1 MNENIKKILKIVLF
15 FAIGIIIFWWV
26 YKDQDIDKI
35 ADSLKD
41 ANWFWIAVSL
51 ILALLSHLSRAIRWN
66 LLINPLGYKPR
77 TINSFFAIM
86 ILYLSNMAVPRS
98 GEIARCGTMN
108 KYEKVPF
115 AQLVGTV
122 FIDRVFDFV
131 VLFIMLGIVLL
142 TQFPVVMKILENN
155 PEIIARFENIF
166 SSMSLV
172 LLLAVGFILFML
184 VLWLLRHK
192 IKKTIIY
199 LKIKEII
206 ISVFQGLKSVINM
219 KKKGQFFFHT
229 IFIWLMYFLMIY
241 VCFYAF
247 TPTKDLDL
255 LTGLTVFVMASFGM
269 VVPSPGGIGTWHFMV
284 IQTLI
289 IYNVPEID
297 ASAFAFAT
305 HGSMTIFLI
314 VAGAISF
321 VLLPIV
327 NKNNSKSN

>member
-1 MNENIKKILKIVLF
+1 MNETIKKTLKIIIF
-15 FAIGIIIFWWV
+15 FAVGLLIFWWV
-26 YKDQDIDKI
+26 YKDQDTKKI
-35 ADSLKD
+35 GESLKD
-41 ANWFWIAVSL
+41 ANWFWIGVSL
-51 ILALLSHLSRAIRWN
+51 VLALLSHLSRAIRWN

-142 TQFPVVMKILENN
+142 TQFPVVMKIIENN
-155 PEIIARFENIF
+155 PDIMTRFNNLF
-166 SSMSLV
+166 SSLPVILILV
-172 LLLAVGFILFML
+172 GLGVVFML
-184 VLWLLRHK
+184 ILWFLREK
-192 IKKTIIY
+192 IKKTLIY
-199 LKIKEII
+199 SKIREIFV
-206 ISVFQGLKSVINM
+206 SVFQGLKTVISM
-219 KKKGQFFFHT
+219 EKKGQFFFHT
-229 IFIWLMYFLMIY
+229 FFIWLMYFLMIY
-241 VCFYAF
+241 VSFFAF
-247 TPTKDLDL
+247 EPTKNLDL

-284 IQTLI
+284 IQTLV
-289 IYNVPEID
+289 IYNVAEID

-305 HGSMTIFLI
+305 HGSMTLFLI

-327 NKNNSKSN
+327 NKDIKPRK